1 MLGFG
6 LPNVEAS
13 LFGLIFAMVRIGAAF
28 IAAPVFGAVT
38 VPLQVRIVLAAAI
51 GVLVVNNTPIASPT
65 AVLGLE
71 TFLQVAQEA
80 LVGLALGFILQIAF
94 AAPLVA
100 SEALGNTMGLGFAS
114 TIDPQRGAPSP
125 AIGQF
130 LTIVMTLLF
139 LAIDGHLVLVDL
151 VVRSYRVLP
160 PGEAWLSADKLQNI
174 ALFGGYAFAAGLL
187 LALPVGFI
195 ILCLNLIVGML
206 SRSAPALNLFAV
218 GLPASLAVGLVALA
232 IAFPAMADAMGTII
246 REGLQVTANLVLSN
260 G

>member
-6 LPNVEAS
+6 LPAVEVS
-13 LFGLIFAMVRIGAAF
+13 LFGLIFVMVRIGAAF
-28 IAAPVFGAVT
+28 VAAPVFGAVT
-38 VPLQVRIVLAAAI
+38 IPLQVRIVLAGAI
-51 GVLVVNNTPIASPT
+51 GILVVNNAPVASPN
-65 AVLGLE
+65 ALLSLE

-94 AAPLVA
+94 AGPLVA
-100 SEALGNTMGLGFAS
+100 SEALGNTMGIGFAT
-114 TIDPQRGAPSP
+114 TIDPQRGATTP
-125 AIGQF
+125 ALGQF
-130 LTIVMTLLF
+130 LSIVMTLLF
-139 LAIDGHLVLVDL
+139 LALDGHLLLVDL
-151 VVRSYRVLP
+151 VVRSYQVLP
-160 PGEAWLSADKLQNI
+160 PGEAWLTASKLQAI

-218 GLPASLAVGLVALA
+218 GLPASLATGLVALA
-232 IAFPAMADAMGTII
+232 IAFPAMGDAMAGII
-246 REGLQVTANLVLSN
+246 REALEATANLVL